1 MKAHASR
8 EERTWTTGGS
18 SRCCQGFCA
27 PTSRRE
33 PRQLL
38 ARCLAIL
45 DADVRDEA
53 AGSESGCRVVELD
66 DADLELLAAAGDG
79 ACAGEPAAP
88 ESGRW

>member
-1 MKAHASR
+1 MDDRRFEQMLSR
-8 EERTWTTGGS
+8 LLRADFSAGTEAFRDE
-18 SRCCQGFCA
+18 
-27 PTSRRE
+27 
-33 PRQLL
+33 LL